1 MEQEIYF
8 LIAKF
13 LAASPCRETSRAL
26 EEELKQYRD
35 LLPPSAGYGRSKK
48 PASLESLSDMY
59 PAVTGD
65 YLVDLLRKLVK
76 HYSETADPTIE
87 RVNALRHG
95 DNSLLTLRRAFTHNN
110 NDPNERPILQLPN
123 SLAPAQWFRAN
134 ELGMVP
140 SAIKCT
146 PTFFSQFYKE
156 LVSVFGHRNPVYCLA
171 FDKTNRRL
179 FTGSDDFLVKVW
191 CVKTGRL
198 LHSIRGHMHV
208 ITDIAINQENTL
220 LATASSDGYVRVW
233 NMDGFSP
240 VVSLKPSPTS
250 TKPFTTIKFSPSPK
264 AETRYLM
271 STNED
276 GLVRLWKWDKDTLQ
290 FPNPESPV
298 TFSCKFKAR
307 DRLRCSS
314 FNYTGTQ
321 FSVAGD
327 DGFVYVFSTIKAEPE
342 AENGTTS
349 TAAQDQRPQ
358 VGRGRRRVASAL
370 FPDKS
375 GPGQPQPVVPI
386 AVLEGHMGSVTDLVY
401 SHDGQKILSGSQ
413 DGTARIWKY
422 NSRLKTWT
430 SLVLDIK
437 GTPNAPIVQL
447 PSKAQHTVSQS
458 QLVFKPY
465 KPNSYYSSVPTRIL
479 AEELDP
485 NDIDAHND
493 RYSQHTPSLQSE
505 PTQQHTP
512 QSTASQQIQPNTQP
526 IDPNHNA
533 QTSSDQVPENSIIDT
548 PKVSMIAWSADDRW
562 CVVATTHGN
571 ICVFFACN
579 GEPACI
585 LKGHEG
591 ETFAMDTHPNDPNTI
606 VSAGYDGNVIIWDI
620 QGQQRPRCFS
630 YPNKV
635 FLDCKF
641 SKDASKFA
649 ITDEDG
655 HCTIFGL
662 DIATNRYDQAK
673 QWVRGQNFYSDYLPI
688 TVESDGNFID
698 EQTQCPPHTL
708 PHTSII
714 DRQGVEYPNQKPRN
728 HAFKPLASASTDN
741 EDLRRLTCYEYEED
755 QILERKA
762 VVLPPIDRARLTKR
776 RKEFVRND
784 EEDEADANLT
794 IPSMQYMQP
803 AQPLLLPDDSNDED
817 YNDDIQ
823 AAEASESSETESASD
838 DGAFEDPDG
847 GADGD
852 ESDEVEDGLPKRSRR
867 GLQSSAR
874 SSNSSEEGSRRK
886 VTTPRRLASNRG
898 RGRGRSRNR
907 SSSRIESR
915 AESSRIE
922 SRSEPRRESS
932 RVPKSRETRSTSKRR
947 REGGTRSE
955 EEEDRPVRP
964 RRRVR
969 TGHTSYQESE
979 LENSESSEENTLT
992 AIGEGEGEDEDD
1004 NDNDEEEEEEEE
1016 EEGANASDISEAGPS
1031 NSSSSIPKVEPE
1043 PSKVDRKGKKR
1054 LRSSA
1059 AESDEDFIV
1068 EPQKKMV
1075 KKPVT
1080 REAPKPVRVTRRTGI
1095 RGQRDESYDLTVQ
1108 QIELHAPTEWIKQT
1122 NRTLSKYH
1130 PQVGDRVAIMTEGQ
1144 RQYWKTSNMIACF
1157 DPKNGPITSSEP
1169 VVFATVVSI
1178 QWLVGPPVFC
1188 RLKLHVQELINTPA
1202 ALFQRAQPQ
1211 WQTRGHDVTIDYS
1224 DEDGKPE
1231 FIVLFERF
1239 LASMEIFQS
1248 ARVGLK
1254 VDAMYDE
1261 SRYTGTICST
1271 ANNGVEWK
1279 AARTPSPW
1287 AYYHVVWDDAASS
1300 PEDLSP
1306 WEFVPSGQDFQ
1317 ARYNVGS
1324 RLTRQEK
1331 QRAREVLGWLSSE
1344 SAFELYVHQVDYY
1357 SYRNYLSVIAYPICL
1372 EMVLE
1377 RVNNDFYRQ
1386 KEALID
1392 DVELI
1397 RKNAMKFN
1405 DETSPA
1411 HKNAVRMANY
1421 FKTRMLSTNK
1431 PLLFTRGPR
1440 RKITAQ
1446 ESDDEYH
1453 EEEGEESAESD
1464 PEVSKQ
1470 SRELDE
1476 DDLDDDDDFVVN
1488 DDDDDD

>member
-1 MEQEIYF
+1 
-8 LIAKF
+8 
-13 LAASPCRETSRAL
+13 PCRETSRTL

-76 HYSETADPTIE
+76 HFSETADPTIE

-95 DNSLLTLRRAFTHNN
+95 DDSLLTLRRAFTHNN
-110 NDPNERPILQLPN
+110 DDPNERPTLQLPN
-123 SLAPAQWFRAN
+123 SLSPAQWFRAN
-134 ELGMVP
+134 ELGIVP

-156 LVSVFGHRNPVYCLA
+156 LISVFGHRNP
-171 FDKTNRRL
+171 
-179 FTGSDDFLVKVW
+179 GSDDFLVKVW

-198 LHSIRGHMHV
+198 LHTIRGHMHV

-240 VVSLKPSPTS
+240 VVSLKSNSATS
-250 TKPFTTIKFSPSPK
+250 KPFTTIRFSPSPK
-264 AETRYLM
+264 PETRYLM

-290 FPNPESPV
+290 FSNPESPV
-298 TFSCKFKAR
+298 TFS
-307 DRLRCSS
+307 S
-314 FNYTGTQ
+314 
-321 FSVAGD
+321 
-327 DGFVYVFSTIKAEPE
+327 EPE
-342 AENGTTS
+342 SEGTTTN
-349 TAAQDQRPQ
+349 TAAQDQKPQ

-370 FPDKS
+370 FPDKN
-375 GPGQPQPVVPI
+375 GQAQPQPVVPI
-386 AVLEGHMGSVTDLVY
+386 AILEGHMGSVTDLVY

-422 NSRLKTWT
+422 NSRLKAWT
-430 SLVLDIK
+430 SLVYFDN
-437 GTPNAPIVQL
+437 TTTASTANTT
-447 PSKAQHTVSQS
+447 ST
-458 QLVFKPY
+458 
-465 KPNSYYSSVPTRIL
+465 TTTTT
-479 AEELDP
+479 
-485 NDIDAHND
+485 
-493 RYSQHTPSLQSE
+493 TPSNSNSNSNPATTATTTNTNTNSAATPTATIPPHLQ
-505 PTQQHTP
+505 
-512 QSTASQQIQPNTQP
+512 
-526 IDPNHNA
+526 
-533 QTSSDQVPENSIIDT
+533 PENYIVDT

-571 ICVFFACN
+571 ICVFFACD
-579 GEPACI
+579 GQPACI

-620 QGQQRPRCFS
+620 QGQQRPICFS

-662 DIATNRYDQAK
+662 STGANRYEQAK

-688 TVESDGNFID
+688 NMGSDGNFVD
-698 EQTQCPPHTL
+698 EQTQNPPHIL
-708 PHTSII
+708 QHRSII
-714 DRQGVEYPNQKPRN
+714 DRQGVEYPNQKPRT
-728 HAFKPLASASTDN
+728 FKPLASASSTDN

-762 VVLPPIDRARLTKR
+762 IVLPPIDRARLTKR

-784 EEDEADANLT
+784 EEDEADANSAN
-794 IPSMQYMQP
+794 PPMQYMQP
-803 AQPLLLPDDSNDED
+803 VQPFLLPDDSNDED
-817 YNDDIQ
+817 YNDDVQ
-823 AAEASESSETESASD
+823 AAGPSESSDTESASD
-838 DGAFEDPDG
+838 DGAFEDPEG
-847 GADGD
+847 GVDGD
-852 ESDEVEDGLPKRSRR
+852 ESDEAENGISKRSRR
-867 GLQSSAR
+867 GAGHPVGRPPNSA
-874 SSNSSEEGSRRK
+874 EEGSRQ
-886 VTTPRRLASNRG
+886 
-898 RGRGRSRNR
+898 GRSD
-907 SSSRIESR
+907 
-915 AESSRIE
+915 SSRIE
-922 SRSEPRRESS
+922 SRSELRRESS
-932 RVPKSRETRSTSKRR
+932 RATRSRETRSTSRRR
-947 REGGTRSE
+947 REDGNQSE
-955 EEEDRPVRP
+955 EEEDHPVRP
-964 RRRVR
+964 RRRAR
-969 TGHTSYQESE
+969 IIHKSYQESE
-979 LENSESSEENTLT
+979 LEDSESSEESTLA
-992 AIGEGEGEDEDD
+992 AIGEEDD
-1004 NDNDEEEEEEEE
+1004 NDNEEDEVE
-1016 EEGANASDISEAGPS
+1016 EEGTGVRGRRGGGRGGRGRGRGEKEYDDEATNISDVSEAGPS
-1031 NSSSSIPKVEPE
+1031 NSSSSAPKSEAEP
-1043 PSKVDRKGKKR
+1043 PNKVDRKGKKR

-1059 AESDEDFIV
+1059 AESDEDFIG
-1068 EPQKKMV
+1068 EPQKKMA
-1075 KKPVT
+1075 KKPVA
-1080 REAPKPVRVTRRTGI
+1080 REVTKPVRVTRRTGI
-1095 RGQRDESYDLTVQ
+1095 RGQRDEPYDLTLQ

-1130 PQVGDRVAIMTEGQ
+1130 PQLGDRVAIMTEGHK
-1144 RQYWKTSNMIACF
+1144 QYWKTSNMINYF
-1157 DPKNGPITSSEP
+1157 DPKNGPIASSEP
-1169 VVFATVVSI
+1169 VVFAKVVSI

-1188 RLKLHVQELINTPA
+1188 RLKLNIQELVNTPA
-1202 ALFQRAQPQ
+1202 ALFHKSEPQ
-1211 WQTRGHDVTIDYS
+1211 WQLRGHDVTIDYS

-1239 LASMEIFQS
+1239 LTSMEIFQT
-1248 ARVGLK
+1248 ARVGQR

-1261 SRYTGTICST
+1261 SRYTGTIHNITNSGIT
-1271 ANNGVEWK
+1271 WK
-1279 AARTPSPW
+1279 AARSQSPW
-1287 AYYHVVWDDAASS
+1287 AYYHVVWDDVASS

-1306 WEFVPSGQDFQ
+1306 WEFVPSGQNFQ
-1317 ARYNVGS
+1317 TRYDVSS

-1357 SYRNYLSVIAYPICL
+1357 TYRNYLSMIAYPICL

-1405 DETSPA
+1405 DETSSA
-1411 HKNAVRMANY
+1411 HKDAVRMANY
-1421 FKTRMLSTNK
+1421 FKTRMLSKDCLKT
-1431 PLLFTRGPR
+1431 
-1440 RKITAQ
+1440 KI
-1446 ESDDEYH
+1446 
-1453 EEEGEESAESD
+1453 
-1464 PEVSKQ
+1464 K
-1470 SRELDE
+1470 
-1476 DDLDDDDDFVVN
+1476 
-1488 DDDDDD
+1488 